1 MKKIIFLLTLAIVV
15 NFGANAQ
22 FGKIKID
29 TKKVT
34 EAAGNVVNAVTLSDA
49 DVAQICQE
57 YVDWMDAHNPVCE
70 VKSKDKGM
78 KAYAVRL
85 DNLVKNHLNYDGLKL
100 DIKVYYV
107 VEQNAFACANGSI
120 RVLAGLMD
128 MLTDDELLGVIGHEI
143 GHIKNGDSKSAMK
156 NAYLVSAGRSALSA
170 TGGVAAKLTDSQFG
184 DLGEAL
190 AGAQFSQKQ
199 EYAADDYGY
208 NFLKAIGHDQKA
220 MASALRKIEQ
230 LSAGGDKSKMKALMS
245 SHPDSGKRAKRL
257 EDRDKK

>member
-1 MKKIIFLLTLAIVV
+1 MKKIIILCFLAAAF
-15 NFGANAQ
+15 NFNSNAQ

-29 TKKVT
+29 KSKISQ
-34 EAAGNVVNAVTLSDA
+34 AAGDVVNALTLSDA
-49 DVAQICQE
+49 DVAQLCQE
-57 YVDWMDAHNPVCE
+57 YINWMDAHNPVCE
-70 VKSKDKGM
+70 TTSKDTGM
-78 KAYAVRL
+78 KSYADRL
-85 DNLVKNHLNYDGLKL
+85 DKLVKDHLNYDGLKL

-107 VEQNAFACANGSI
+107 VDQNAFACANGSI
-120 RVLAGLMD
+120 RVFAGLMD

-143 GHIKNGDSKSAMK
+143 GHIKNGDSKDAMK
-156 NAYLVSAGRSALSA
+156 NAYLVSAGRNAVSSA
-170 TGGVAAKLTDSQFG
+170 GGVTAALTDSQLG

-208 NFLKAIGHDQKA
+208 NFLKSCGYDQKA

-230 LSAGGDKSKMKALMS
+230 LSAGTDKSKIKALLS

-257 EDRDKK
+257 EDRDK